1 MSLASWLYV
10 GAGLLLL
17 FFGGEALV
25 RGAVSMARRL
35 GISPLV
41 ISLSVVALGTSA
53 PEMVVALDAALD
65 GYTDVAIGNV
75 VGSNI
80 ANTLLILGIAGLIAP
95 IVCDI
100 RTVRRDGVAVAL
112 TSLVFTALAWTGE
125 LRAWS
130 GAVLLILLIAY
141 LGLSYRRDR
150 RDAAAQR
157 AHAEE
162 VEEIGGRPLTLTVAA
177 FVTVFGL
184 ALLALG
190 ADLLV
195 SGAVDI
201 ARHFGVSETV
211 IGLTLVA
218 FGTSLPELATC
229 AVAAFHRHADVALGN
244 ILGSNM
250 FNLLGIMGV
259 VTLVTPVGVPI
270 QIMAF
275 DVWFMLGI
283 SVLILP
289 LMLSGGRINR
299 VESAGLVVFY
309 LAYVFGQFYGIEA
322 LLGLMGT

>member
-10 GAGLLLL
+10 AGGLVLL

-35 GISPLV
+35 GVSPLV

-65 GYTDVAIGNV
+65 GHTDVAIGNV

-80 ANTLLILGIAGLIAP
+80 ANTLLILGVAGLIAP
-95 IVCDI
+95 IVCDVSTI
-100 RTVRRDGVAVAL
+100 RRDGLAVAL
-112 TSLVFTALAWTGE
+112 ASLVFVALAWVGE

-130 GAVLLILLIAY
+130 GAVLLLLLITY
-141 LGLSYRRDR
+141 LGLSYWRDR
-150 RDAAAQR
+150 RNAAAQR

-162 VEEIGGRPLTLTVAA
+162 VEEIGGRPMTLAVAA
-177 FVTVFGL
+177 LVSLTGL
-184 ALLALG
+184 ILLAFG
-190 ADLLV
+190 AEFLV
-195 SGAVDI
+195 TGAVDI

-229 AVAAFHRHADVALGN
+229 AIAAFHRHADVALGN

-250 FNLLGIMGV
+250 FNILGIMGV
-259 VTLVTPVGVPI
+259 VTIVTPVPVPP
-270 QIMAF
+270 QIMGF
-275 DVWFMLGI
+275 DVWFMLGA
-283 SVLILP
+283 SVLVLP
-289 LMLSGGRINR
+289 LMLTGGRLNR
-299 VESAGLVVFY
+299 LESTGLVALY
-309 LAYVFGQFYGIEA
+309 LSYIGIQFYGVER
-322 LLGLMGT
+322 LLDLIPA